1 MLFIPVL
8 CMQLKIMKRIVPN
21 ITFILVLLT
30 LMACGGSERNVK
42 KGSVEV
48 KEAPDTNV
56 NEVESLL
63 KESENY
69 LKNRDFDG
77 DKISDHMSFS
87 YSGGAHCC
95 YKMGLKLSTKKDTI
109 KYPFEMD
116 GGYGFGIVDG
126 SRHDQFNIDD
136 YDQDGLAEIFMGI
149 STYNG
154 EKYPIDKK
162 WTDEYGIKTNY
173 IIFDFHEGEVVLSDY
188 DMKKHTTKPKLHP

>member
-1 MLFIPVL
+1 
-8 CMQLKIMKRIVPN
+8 MKQFTLN
-21 ITFILVLLT
+21 ITLVLLI
-30 LMACGGSERNVK
+30 LIISACGVSELNVEK
-42 KGSVEV
+42 DSGNIQEV
-48 KEAPDTNV
+48 SDTTV

-77 DKISDHMSFS
+77 DGISDHLSFS

-95 YKMGLKLSTKKDTI
+95 YKMSLKLSSKKDTI

-126 SRHDQFNIDD
+126 SQHDQFNIDD
-136 YDQDGLAEIFMGI
+136 YDQDGLPEIFMGI

-154 EKYPIDKK
+154 EKYPIDQK
-162 WTDEYGIKTNY
+162 WTYEYGIKTNY
-173 IIFDFHEGEVVLSDY
+173 IIFDFHEGKVILSDY
-188 DMKKHTTKPKLHP
+188 DMKKHTTKPKPH